1 MATAQQKM
9 TVGEKLEKAL
19 EFKDVGNTAYKEGN
33 YKVAAKNYH
42 KAILYLKVINF
53 KKLEFQESLKLRFK
67 NISGLLFGIPER
79 CQVIYKLASYRSN
92 I

>member
-42 KAILYLKVINF
+42 KAILYLKVIVF
-53 KKLEFQESLKLRFK
+53 HKLEFLES
-67 NISGLLFGIPER
+67 
-79 CQVIYKLASYRSN
+79 
-92 I
+92 

>member
-42 KAILYLKVINF
+42 KAILYLKVTLRLLLF
-53 KKLEFQESLKLRFK
+53 VKKLHKHLENCSASRCLDKTYMQFQ
-67 NISGLLFGIPER
+67 G
-79 CQVIYKLASYRSN
+79 RSREEYFF
-92 I
+92 

>member
-42 KAILYLKVINF
+42 KAILYLKVT
-53 KKLEFQESLKLRFK
+53 LRL
-67 NISGLLFGIPER
+67 LLF
-79 CQVIYKLASYRSN
+79 V
-92 I
+92 